1 MNKSWYMLT
10 VVGKDQ
16 PGIVAEVSEALFA
29 AGCNFGEASMSR
41 LGGNFTVM
49 LMVQTDS
56 SLTDLEA
63 KLKPI
68 SENLHLRCHFDEIE
82 GHLHDHREPDVRIS
96 VYGSDRSGIMAHV
109 TGTLAKAG
117 LDIYELESDV
127 GGTDDKPLYI
137 MFIEGRATKGVA
149 ALQDSLASS
158 VEEDIETH
166 IEEIDTVI
174 G

>member
-1 MNKSWYMLT
+1 MAKSWVMLT

-16 PGIVAEVSEALFA
+16 PGIVAKVSGALFS

-49 LMVQTDS
+49 LMVQYDGDCR
-56 SLTDLEA
+56 DLET
-63 KLKPI
+63 KIKPI
-68 SENLHLRCHFDEIE
+68 SAELGLHCHFDEIE
-82 GHLHDHREPDVRIS
+82 GHLHDHREPNVRIS

-117 LDIYELESDV
+117 LDIYDLESDV
-127 GGTDDKPLYI
+127 GGSDDKPIYI
-137 MFIEGRATKGVA
+137 MFIEGRTTNGVD
-149 ALQDSLASS
+149 ALRASLASGTS
-158 VEEDIETH
+158 DDIETH